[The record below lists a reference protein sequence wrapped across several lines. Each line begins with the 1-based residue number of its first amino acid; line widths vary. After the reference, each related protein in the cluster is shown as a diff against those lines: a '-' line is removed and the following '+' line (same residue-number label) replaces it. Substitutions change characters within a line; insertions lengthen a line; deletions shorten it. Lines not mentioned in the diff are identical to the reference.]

1 LPDLPD
7 TSEHEAECERG
18 QQFEKH
24 QHDGSILCGP
34 QRWHSNITNP
44 LRDVDRKVPSLAP
57 APKFG
62 SEEVPDTF
70 GLIGRLV
77 IIFRR
82 TGAWGKDDVES

>member
-1 LPDLPD
+1 MMDRSFADLNVG
-7 TSEHEAECERG
+7 T
-18 QQFEKH
+18 Q
-24 QHDGSILCGP
+24 
-34 QRWHSNITNP
+34 NITKP
-44 LRDVDRKVPSLAP
+44 LQDVDRKVPSLAP